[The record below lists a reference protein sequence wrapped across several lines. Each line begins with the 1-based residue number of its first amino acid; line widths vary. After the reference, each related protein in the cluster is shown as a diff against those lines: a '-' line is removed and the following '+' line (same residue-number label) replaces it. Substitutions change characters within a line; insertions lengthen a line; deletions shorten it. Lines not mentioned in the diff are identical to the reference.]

1 MAAIVTNK
9 FRLNNAEQF
18 YESFGE
24 ANTSFYLFVGRPQP
38 WTITTPFGGG
48 TDTAPPTPLDNVDDE
63 YMYFRDMLAAKRIA
77 AADIQYA
84 IPRHNWTS
92 GTIYDYYRGDY
103 GAQWSSTA
111 TDIVKTEN
119 AGTNLWA
126 STTLFYVLS
135 SLNNVYKCMRNS
147 PGAPTVGG
155 GSAVASTVEPTG
167 TSNSELTTADG
178 YVWKYMY
185 TLTTTQ
191 ITDFL
196 TADFMPVA
204 TNSTVSGAAIDGAVR
219 NYRIMAGGAGYTS
232 GTYNAGG
239 SGETLRG
246 DGVLRGGTAAKFTVI
261 VAGGVV
267 TSVASDAAGSK
278 YTFADC
284 AINDISG
291 IGTPSTNAIVTPIIG
306 PSGGH
311 GFNAVDEL
319 GGFYIM
325 TNTTI
330 AGTEGGGDFVVDQ
343 DFRRVGILLNPYNY
357 GSATVATASTLN
369 ALKSMTFSGSPGT
382 FLIDEVITGG
392 TSGAKGLVV
401 AWDSTTKILK
411 YIQTQWTG
419 VTTAGDETAFAALE
433 VVTAASAATG
443 TIASLT
449 NPEIDYYSGKGIYAE
464 DRAPIS
470 RATDQTENIKL
481 IVEF

>member
-18 YESFGE
+18 YESFAE
-24 ANTSFYLFVGRPQP
+24 ASTSFYLFVGRPQA
-38 WTITTPFGGG
+38 WTATTPFGGG
-48 TDTAPPTPLDNVDDE
+48 TDSAPPTPLDNVDDE
-63 YMYFRDMLAAKRIA
+63 YMYFRDMLAAKRVA

-84 IPRHNWTS
+84 IPRHNWTT
-92 GTIYDYYRGDY
+92 GTTYDYYRGDY
-103 GAQWSSTA
+103 GAQWSATA
-111 TDIVKTEN
+111 SDIVKTVN

-135 SLNNVYKCMRNS
+135 STNNVYKCMRNS

-167 TSNSELTTADG
+167 TSNAELTTADG

-185 TLTTTQ
+185 TLTTAQ

-204 TNSTVSGAAIDGAVR
+204 TNATVSAAAVDGAIR

-232 GTYNAGG
+232 GTY
-239 SGETLRG
+239 STQTLRG
-246 DGVLRGGTAAKFTVI
+246 DGVLRGGTAATFTVI
-261 VAGGVV
+261 VSGGAV
-267 TSVASDAAGSK
+267 TSVAGVAAGSK

-284 AINDISG
+284 AIDDISG
-291 IGTPSTNAIVTPIIG
+291 IGTPSTSATVTPIIG
-306 PSGGH
+306 PPGGH
-311 GFNAVDEL
+311 GFNAIDEL
-319 GGFYIM
+319 GGFYVM

-343 DFRRVGILLNPYNY
+343 DFRRVGIVLNPYNY
-357 GSATVATASTLN
+357 GTTTIATASTLN
-369 ALKSMTFSGSPGT
+369 ALKSMTFDASPTPGT
-382 FLIDEVITGG
+382 FVVDEAITGG

-401 AWDSTTKILK
+401 AWDGTTRILK

-419 VTTAGDETAFAALE
+419 VTTAGDETAFAVAE
-433 VVTAASAATG
+433 VVTSASAQTG

-449 NPEIDYYSGKGIYAE
+449 NPEIDYYSGKGIYVE

>member
-18 YESFGE
+18 YESFSE
-24 ANTSFYLFVGRPQP
+24 ASTSFYLFVGRPQP
-38 WTITTPFGGG
+38 WTSTTPFGGG
-48 TDTAPPTPLDNVDDE
+48 SDSAPPTPLDNVDDE
-63 YMYFRDMLAAKRIA
+63 FMYFRDMLAAKRIA

-92 GTIYDYYRGDY
+92 GTTYDYYRGDY

-111 TDIVKTEN
+111 TDIVKTVN
-119 AGTNLWA
+119 NGTNLWA
-126 STTLFYVLS
+126 STTQFYVLT

-155 GSAVASTVEPTG
+155 GSAIASTVEPTG

-185 TLTTTQ
+185 TLSTAQ

-196 TADFMPVA
+196 TADFMPVQ
-204 TNSTVSGAAIDGAVR
+204 TNSTVSAAAVNGAVR
-219 NYRIMAGGAGYTS
+219 HYRIMRGGAGYTN
-232 GTYNAGG
+232 GTYATQ
-239 SGETLRG
+239 TLRG
-246 DGVLRGGTAAKFTVI
+246 DGSSATFTVI
-261 VAGGVV
+261 VSGGAV
-267 TSVASDAAGSK
+267 TSVAAVAAGQN

-284 AINDISG
+284 KIDSISG
-291 IGTPSTNAIVTPIIG
+291 IGTPGTSAIVTPIIG
-306 PSGGH
+306 PKGGH
-311 GFNAVDEL
+311 GYDAISEL
-319 GGFYIM
+319 GGFYVM

-330 AGTEGGGDFVVDQ
+330 SGTEGGGDFVVDQ
-343 DFRRVGILLNPYNY
+343 DFRRVGIVLNPYNY
-357 GSATVATASTLN
+357 GTTTISTASTLN
-369 ALKSMTFSGSPGT
+369 ALKSMTFSGTPGT
-382 FLIDEVITGG
+382 FLVDENITGG
-392 TSGAKGLVV
+392 TSGAKGKVV
-401 AWDSTTKILK
+401 SWDATTKILK

-419 VTTAGDETAFAALE
+419 VATTGDLTAFANSE
-433 VVTAASAATG
+433 VVTSDSSATG

-449 NPEIDYYSGKGIYAE
+449 NPEIEYASGKGIYVE

>member
-18 YESFGE
+18 YESFSE
-24 ANTSFYLFVGRPQP
+24 ANTAFYLFVGRPQP
-38 WTITTPFGGG
+38 WTSTTPYGGG
-48 TDTAPPTPLDNVDDE
+48 SDSAPPSPLDNVDDE
-63 YMYFRDMLAAKRIA
+63 YMYFRDMLAAKKIA

-84 IPRHNWTS
+84 IPRHNWTT
-92 GTIYDYYRGDY
+92 GTAYDYYRGDY

-111 TDIVKTEN
+111 SDIVKTEN
-119 AGTNLWA
+119 DGTNLWA

-135 SLNNVYKCMRNS
+135 STNNVYKCMWNNA
-147 PGAPTVGG
+147 GA
-155 GSAVASTVEPTG
+155 ASTVEPTG
-167 TSNSELTTADG
+167 TSNSELTTADS

-185 TLTTTQ
+185 SLTTTQ

-204 TNSTVSGAAIDGAVR
+204 TNSTVSGAAVDGAVR
-219 NYRIMAGGAGYTS
+219 HYKVMRGGAGYTS
-232 GTYNAGG
+232 GTYTAQ
-239 SGETLRG
+239 TLQG
-246 DGVLRGGTAAKFTVI
+246 DSSVRGGTAATFTVT
-261 VAGGVV
+261 VAGGAV
-267 TSVASDAAGSK
+267 TSVVAVAAGTK

-284 AINDISG
+284 NIDGISG
-291 IGTPSTNAIVTPIIG
+291 IGTPGTSAIVTPIIG
-306 PSGGH
+306 PPGGH
-311 GFNAVDEL
+311 GFNAIDEL

-330 AGTEGGGDFVVDQ
+330 SGTEGSGDFVVDQ
-343 DFRRVGILLNPYNY
+343 DFRRVGIVLNPNNY
-357 GSATVATASTLN
+357 DGSPATAATRN
-369 ALKSMTFSGSPGT
+369 ALKSMTFSGTPGA
-382 FLIDEVITGG
+382 FLADETITAP
-392 TSGAKGLVV
+392 SGAAGIVV
-401 AWDSTTKILK
+401 AFDSTTKILK

-419 VTTAGDETAFAALE
+419 VNAAGSEIAFAVSD
-433 VVTAASAATG
+433 VVTSASSATG

-449 NPEIDYYSGKGIYAE
+449 NPEIAYYSGKGIYVE

>member
-18 YESFGE
+18 YESFSE
-24 ANTSFYLFVGRPQP
+24 ASTSFYLFVGRPQP

-48 TDTAPPTPLDNVDDE
+48 TDTQPPTPLDNVDDE
-63 YMYFRDMLAAKRIA
+63 YMYFRDMQAAKRIA

-84 IPRHNWTS
+84 IPRHNWTT

-111 TDIVKTEN
+111 SDIVKTVN
-119 AGTNLWA
+119 LGTNLWA

-135 SLNNVYKCMRNS
+135 STNNVYKCMSNN
-147 PGAPTVGG
+147 GG
-155 GSAVASTVEPTG
+155 VASTVEPSG
-167 TSNSELTTADG
+167 TSNAEYSTGDG

-185 TLTTTQ
+185 SLTTTQ

-204 TNSTVSGAAIDGAVR
+204 TNATVAAAAVLINGAVTQYKVMR
-219 NYRIMAGGAGYTS
+219 
-232 GTYNAGG
+232 GG
-239 SGETLRG
+239 SGYTNGPYTNQTLRG
-246 DGVLRGGTAAKFTVI
+246 DGSGATFNLTVSGGAVTAVTG
-261 VAGGVV
+261 VAGG
-267 TSVASDAAGSK
+267 TG

-284 AINDISG
+284 NVDNISL
-291 IGTPSTNAIVTPIIG
+291 IGTPSTSAIVTPIIG
-306 PSGGH
+306 PNGGH
-311 GFNAVDEL
+311 GSNAVNEL

-330 AGTEGGGDFVVDQ
+330 SGTEGGGDFVVDQ
-343 DFRRVGILLNPYNY
+343 DFRRVGIVLNPYNY
-357 GSATVATASTLN
+357 GTSTVATAATLN
-369 ALKSMTFSGSPGT
+369 ALTSMTFDASPTPGA
-382 FLIDEVITGG
+382 FLADEAITAP
-392 TSGAKGLVV
+392 SGAAGKVV
-401 AWDSTTKILK
+401 AWDSTTRILK

-419 VTTAGDETAFAALE
+419 VKTTAGATQGNIIPFAAAD
-433 VVTAASAATG
+433 VVTSASSATG
-443 TIASLT
+443 TIATGGIT
-449 NPEIDYYSGKGIYAE
+449 NPEIAYYSGNTIYAE

>member
-18 YESFGE
+18 YESFSE
-24 ANTSFYLFVGRPQP
+24 ASTSFYLFVGRPQP
-38 WTITTPFGGG
+38 WTSTTPFGGG
-48 TDTAPPTPLDNVDDE
+48 SDSAPPTPLDNVDDE
-63 YMYFRDMLAAKRIA
+63 FMYFRDMLAAKRIA

-92 GTIYDYYRGDY
+92 GTTYDYYRGDY

-111 TDIVKTEN
+111 TDIVKTVN
-119 AGTNLWA
+119 NGTNLWA
-126 STTLFYVLS
+126 STTQFYVLT

-196 TADFMPVA
+196 TADFMPVT
-204 TNSTVSGAAIDGAVR
+204 TNSTVSAAAVNGAVR
-219 NYRIMAGGAGYTS
+219 HYRIMRGGAGYTN
-232 GTYNAGG
+232 GTYATQ
-239 SGETLRG
+239 TLRG
-246 DGVLRGGTAAKFTVI
+246 DGSSATFTVI
-261 VAGGVV
+261 VSGGAV
-267 TSVASDAAGSK
+267 TSVTAVAAGQN

-284 AINDISG
+284 KIDSIAG
-291 IGTPSTNAIVTPIIG
+291 IGTPGTSAIVTPIIG
-306 PSGGH
+306 PKGGH
-311 GFNAVDEL
+311 GYDAVSEL
-319 GGFYIM
+319 GGFYVM

-330 AGTEGGGDFVVDQ
+330 SGTEGGGDFVVDQ
-343 DFRRVGILLNPYNY
+343 DFRRVGIVLNPYNY
-357 GSATVATASTLN
+357 GTTTISTASTLN
-369 ALKSMTFSGSPGT
+369 ALKSMTFSGTPGT
-382 FLIDEVITGG
+382 FLVDENITGG
-392 TSGAKGLVV
+392 TSGAKGKVV
-401 AWDSTTKILK
+401 SWDATTKILK

-419 VTTAGDETAFAALE
+419 VATTGDLTAFATSE
-433 VVTAASAATG
+433 VVTSDSSATG

-449 NPEIDYYSGKGIYAE
+449 NPEIEYSSGKTIYAE

>member
-18 YESFGE
+18 YESFSE
-24 ANTSFYLFVGRPQP
+24 ASTSFYLFVGRPQP
-38 WTITTPFGGG
+38 WTSTTPFGGG
-48 TDTAPPTPLDNVDDE
+48 SDTAPPTPLDNVDDE
-63 YMYFRDMLAAKRIA
+63 FMYFRDMLAAKRIA

-92 GTIYDYYRGDY
+92 GTTYDYYRGDY

-111 TDIVKTEN
+111 TDIVKTVN
-119 AGTNLWA
+119 NGTNLWA
-126 STTLFYVLS
+126 STTQFYVLT

-155 GSAVASTVEPTG
+155 GSAIASTVEPTG

-185 TLTTTQ
+185 TLSTAQ

-196 TADFMPVA
+196 TADFMPVQ
-204 TNSTVSGAAIDGAVR
+204 TNSTVSAAAVNGAVR
-219 NYRIMAGGAGYTS
+219 HYRIMRGGAGYTN
-232 GTYNAGG
+232 GTYATQ
-239 SGETLRG
+239 TLRG
-246 DGVLRGGTAAKFTVI
+246 DGSSATFTVI
-261 VAGGVV
+261 VSGGAV
-267 TSVASDAAGSK
+267 TSVAAVAAGQN

-284 AINDISG
+284 NIDAISG
-291 IGTPSTNAIVTPIIG
+291 IGTPSTSAIVTPIIG
-306 PSGGH
+306 PKGGH
-311 GFNAVDEL
+311 GYDAVSEL
-319 GGFYIM
+319 GGFYVM

-330 AGTEGGGDFVVDQ
+330 SGTEGGGDFVVDQ
-343 DFRRVGILLNPYNY
+343 DFRRVGINLNPYNY
-357 GSATVATASTLN
+357 GTTTIATASTLN
-369 ALKSMTFSGSPGT
+369 ALKSMTFSGTPGT
-382 FLIDEVITGG
+382 FLVDENITGG
-392 TSGAKGLVV
+392 TSGAKGKVV
-401 AWDSTTKILK
+401 SWDATTKILK

-419 VTTAGDETAFAALE
+419 VATTGDLTAFATSE
-433 VVTAASAATG
+433 VVTSDSSATG

-449 NPEIDYYSGKGIYAE
+449 NPEIEYSSGKTIYAE

>member
-18 YESFGE
+18 YESFAE
-24 ANTSFYLFVGRPQP
+24 ASTSFYLFVGRPQP
-38 WTITTPFGGG
+38 WTSTTPYGGG
-48 TDTAPPTPLDNVDDE
+48 TDVAPPTPLDNVDDE

-84 IPRHNWTS
+84 IPRHNWTT
-92 GTIYDYYRGDY
+92 GTTYDYYRGDY
-103 GAQWSSTA
+103 GAQWSATA
-111 TDIVKTEN
+111 SDIVKTVN

-135 SLNNVYKCMRNS
+135 STNNVYECMWNNA
-147 PGAPTVGG
+147 GA
-155 GSAVASTVEPTG
+155 ASTVEPTG
-167 TSNSELTTADG
+167 TSNAELTTADS

-219 NYRIMAGGAGYTS
+219 HYKVMR
-232 GTYNAGG
+232 GG
-239 SGETLRG
+239 SGYTNGSFVAQTLRG
-246 DGVLRGGTAAKFTVI
+246 DSVLRGGTAATFTVT
-261 VAGGVV
+261 VAGGAVTAVV
-267 TSVASDAAGSK
+267 AVNAGTK

-284 AINDISG
+284 RIDAISG
-291 IGTPSTNAIVTPIIG
+291 IGTPSTSAIVTPIIG
-306 PSGGH
+306 PPGGH
-311 GFNAVDEL
+311 GSNAVNEL

-330 AGTEGGGDFVVDQ
+330 SGTEGSGDFVVDQ
-343 DFRRVGILLNPYNY
+343 DFRRVGIVLNPYNY

-369 ALKSMTFSGSPGT
+369 ALKSMTFDASPTPGT
-382 FLIDEVITGG
+382 FVIDEAITGG
-392 TSGAKGLVV
+392 TTGAKGLVV
-401 AWDSTTKILK
+401 AWDSTTRILK

-419 VTTAGDETAFAALE
+419 VTTAGDETAFAAAE
-433 VVTAASAATG
+433 VVTSASVQTG
-443 TIASLT
+443 TIDSLT
-449 NPEIDYYSGKGIYAE
+449 NPEIDYYSGNNIYVE

>member
-18 YESFGE
+18 YESFSE
-24 ANTSFYLFVGRPQP
+24 ASTSFYLFVGRPQP

-48 TDTAPPTPLDNVDDE
+48 TDTQPPTPLDNVDDE
-63 YMYFRDMLAAKRIA
+63 YMYFRDMQAAKRIA

-84 IPRHNWTS
+84 IPRHNWTT
-92 GTIYDYYRGDY
+92 GTVYDYYRGDY
-103 GAQWSSTA
+103 GSQWSST
-111 TDIVKTEN
+111 TSDIVKTVN
-119 AGTNLWA
+119 AGINLWA

-135 SLNNVYKCMRNS
+135 STNNVYKCMSNNS
-147 PGAPTVGG
+147 GA
-155 GSAVASTVEPTG
+155 ASTVEPSG
-167 TSNSELTTADG
+167 TSNAEYSTGDG
-178 YVWKYMY
+178 YWWKYMY

-196 TADFMPVA
+196 TADFMPVV
-204 TNSTVSGAAIDGAVR
+204 TNATVSSNAEDGAIRQYKVMR
-219 NYRIMAGGAGYTS
+219 GGAGYTP
-232 GTYNAGG
+232 G
-239 SGETLRG
+239 SFAASVGG
-246 DGVLRGGTAAKFTVI
+246 DGVLRGGVQATAEITVG
-261 VAGGVV
+261 AGGDVTACVV
-267 TSVASDAAGSK
+267 DAAGSK
-278 YTFADC
+278 YTFGTITMPAGAGSPSQD
-284 AINDISG
+284 AII
-291 IGTPSTNAIVTPIIG
+291 TPLIG
-306 PSGGH
+306 PPGGH
-311 GFNAVDEL
+311 GYNAVDEL

-330 AGTEGGGDFVVDQ
+330 SGTEGSGDFVVDQ
-343 DFRRVGILLNPYNY
+343 DFRRVGIVLNPYNY
-357 GSATVATASTLN
+357 NTVVVATASTLN
-369 ALKSMTFSGSPGT
+369 ALKSMTFSGTPGS

-392 TSGAKGLVV
+392 TSGAKGIVV

-419 VTTAGDETAFAALE
+419 VSATLPYSEVAFAALE
-433 VVTAASAATG
+433 VVTSASNATG

-449 NPEIDYYSGKGIYAE
+449 NPEIDYYSGKGIYVE